1 MPTNNSIFGLVT
13 RFNNTENRNLVKK
26 IDVFFRG
33 ITPGTRFP
41 IYSLH
46 VEMREG
52 ETIRLIIK
60 KNGEPTLDVD
70 IYVPMDEKN
79 YVFNMNSLLMYFKI
93 LSNSDRIKAFADATS
108 VADKRGLLPRLP
120 NEIKKQEISSY
131 LGGRRRTKR
140 KHNKQRKSRKLY

>member
-1 MPTNNSIFGLVT
+1 MSSDNLEIVVSNFPKTIRLHKIKNTFDDYALINELNNINNIVVIVDKSLPTNNSIFGLVT

-60 KNGEPTLDVD
+60 KTEN
-70 IYVPMDEKN
+70 
-79 YVFNMNSLLMYFKI
+79 
-93 LSNSDRIKAFADATS
+93 
-108 VADKRGLLPRLP
+108 
-120 NEIKKQEISSY
+120 Q
-131 LGGRRRTKR
+131 
-140 KHNKQRKSRKLY
+140 H